1 MYDKENVYSSKV
13 KFGNCA
19 LRTSIKKQN
28 KMVYETDVAA
38 LCIQSVISEDTDNI
52 TFCLCWIGKQ
62 EGSRDMDP
70 FVVYKRAVEHVLDT
84 HPLSRLKLLFIQPAS
99 VSMKSREQ
107 VCLCVHEKTKANCM

>member
-28 KMVYETDVAA
+28 KTVYETDVAA

-70 FVVYKRAVEHVLDT
+70 FVVYKR
-84 HPLSRLKLLFIQPAS
+84 
-99 VSMKSREQ
+99 EQ
-107 VCLCVHEKTKANCM
+107 SNMCWIHTLCLG